1 MNKLFQILIVLFAA
15 TIAHAQTKKTT
26 TTTQKTTTTKSTSAT
41 GNVTAS
47 LERGKAVYAANCLTC
62 HQVNGGGVPNLNPP
76 LSGTKWVKGPKAN
89 LVQFVLKGS
98 KGQVEI
104 DGETF
109 HNTMPAQAHLSDEQL
124 ADVLTYVR
132 KSFGNKASAVTPAE
146 VTAVRAKTK

>member
-76 LSGTKWVKGPKAN
+76 LSGTKWVKGPKTN

-132 KSFGNKASAVTPAE
+132 KSFRNKASAVTPAE

>member
-1 MNKLFQILIVLFAA
+1 MIQRVPFGKSPMQNNRTPMIKLFQILILLFTA
-15 TIAHAQTKKTT
+15 TLAHAQTKKTT
-26 TTTQKTTTTKSTSAT
+26 THTTPTKSTSAT

-76 LSGTKWVKGPKAN
+76 LSGTKWVKGPKTN

-98 KGQVEI
+98 KGHVEI

-109 HNTMPAQAHLSDEQL
+109 
-124 ADVLTYVR
+124 
-132 KSFGNKASAVTPAE
+132 
-146 VTAVRAKTK
+146 

>member
-1 MNKLFQILIVLFAA
+1 MVKLFQILILLFAA
-15 TIAHAQTKKTT
+15 TIAHAQTKNKTT
-26 TTTQKTTTTKSTSAT
+26 THNTTTTKSTSAT
-41 GNVTAS
+41 SNVTGS

-76 LSGTKWVKGPKAN
+76 LSGTKWVKGPKTN

-109 HNTMPAQAHLSDEQL
+109 HNTMPAQAHLSDEQI

-146 VTAVRAKTK
+146 VAAVRAKTK